1 MNTFKCPAC
10 GASLMVDSA
19 MCSVCKSEIDWR
31 VGQPVIASAGQA
43 LKRVAVIILI
53 AVVAAA
59 LVLTAILLVIPKI

>member
-1 MNTFKCPAC
+1 
-10 GASLMVDSA
+10 

-31 VGQPVIASAGQA
+31 VDQPLIASAGQA